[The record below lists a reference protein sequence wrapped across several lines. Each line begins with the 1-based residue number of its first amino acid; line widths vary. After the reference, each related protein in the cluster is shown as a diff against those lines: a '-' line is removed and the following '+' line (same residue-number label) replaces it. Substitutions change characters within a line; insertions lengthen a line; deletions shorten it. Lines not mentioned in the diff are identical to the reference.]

1 MSAIIHVM
9 GRVTKDPA
17 MQQGKNNGSEYIS
30 LDLASS
36 QRSQNTQNGQNGYES
51 MFYQCYFNKFLA
63 ERLIKAGVKSGTC
76 IYVYGDLDIH
86 PFLYQQGQKA
96 GQPGVGAKINVKD
109 WQFCLSNKP
118 ENENNGN
125 SGNHQN
131 GNSMPNNSN
140 GGAATSGSGSYQ
152 SHATQGNGYMNGV
165 GNQNAGIPNTA
176 SARTQGNSYAAP
188 PSGPIG
194 NNMYQQSYYP
204 QQNMAYGQ
212 QGSFTGDGFQGIPE
226 GMADQLPFN
235 G

>member
-76 IYVYGDLDIH
+76 IYVYGDLEIH

-125 SGNHQN
+125 TGKHQN
-131 GNSMPNNSN
+131 GNSMPNNNN
-140 GGAATSGSGSYQ
+140 GGAATPGSGSYQ
-152 SHATQGNGYMNGV
+152 NHAGQGGSYMNGAE
-165 GNQNAGIPNTA
+165 NQNAGIQT
-176 SARTQGNSYAAP
+176 TQV
-188 PSGPIG
+188 
-194 NNMYQQSYYP
+194 
-204 QQNMAYGQ
+204 
-212 QGSFTGDGFQGIPE
+212 PE
-226 GMADQLPFN
+226 QRATRKAFC
-235 G
+235 

>member
-76 IYVYGDLDIH
+76 IYVYGDLEIH

-125 SGNHQN
+125 TGKHQN
-131 GNSMPNNSN
+131 GNSIGVIFNSILMYLYF
-140 GGAATSGSGSYQ
+140 AHSVFVDLKILLSGLVIHLLFLLLWIFIITKSLVISAGKKYARALLSACDSG
-152 SHATQGNGYMNGV
+152 N
-165 GNQNAGIPNTA
+165 I
-176 SARTQGNSYAAP
+176 
-188 PSGPIG
+188 
-194 NNMYQQSYYP
+194 
-204 QQNMAYGQ
+204 
-212 QGSFTGDGFQGIPE
+212 D
-226 GMADQLPFN
+226 
-235 G
+235 